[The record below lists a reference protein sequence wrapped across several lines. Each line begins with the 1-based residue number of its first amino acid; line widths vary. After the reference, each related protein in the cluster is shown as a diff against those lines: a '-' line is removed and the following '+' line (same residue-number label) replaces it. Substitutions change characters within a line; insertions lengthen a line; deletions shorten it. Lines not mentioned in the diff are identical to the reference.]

1 MDQIFKALNDPTRRA
16 LLDALRS
23 EDGQSLTQLEE
34 RLEMTRFG
42 VMKHLG
48 VLEAANLVVTKKV
61 GRFKYHYLN
70 AQPLQEVI
78 DRWIE
83 PLLARPLARA
93 MTDLKAKLE
102 GDQAMSKPDFM
113 MQTFIR
119 TTQDKLWDALTEP
132 DQIAAYHFAIDDA
145 RHIEDGRGHDM
156 FRKDGTLMLR
166 MSLITED
173 PKTRLE
179 FTFEPHWAAETPE
192 PSRAVFIIEPQGEI
206 CMLTCEHYNV
216 TPAIEGVREGWARHV
231 ASLKSWLETG
241 QPIKADM
248 GVAA

>member
-1 MDQIFKALNDPTRRA
+1 MDEIFKALNDPARRA
-16 LLDALRS
+16 LMDTLRRK
-23 EDGQSLTQLEE
+23 DGQTLSDLEQG
-34 RLEMTRFG
+34 LDMTRFG
-42 VMKHLG
+42 VMKHLK
-48 VLEAANLVVTKKV
+48 VLEAANLIVTKKS
-61 GRFKYHYLN
+61 GRFKHHYLN

-83 PLLARPLARA
+83 PFLAKPLARA

-102 GDQAMSKPDFM
+102 GDFAMSTPDFM

-119 TTQDKLWDALTEP
+119 TTQDALWDALTDP

-156 FRKDGTLMLR
+156 FRSDGTLMLR
-166 MSLITED
+166 MSLIQED

-179 FTFEPHWAAETPE
+179 FTFEPHWAAETPA
-192 PSRAVFIIEPQGEI
+192 PSRAVFVIEPQGDI
-206 CMLTCEHYNV
+206 CKLTCEHYNV
-216 TPAIEGVREGWARHV
+216 TPAIDGVREGWARHV

-248 GVAA
+248 GAAA